1 MEKKQAERKAIE
13 KRHAPT
19 NTTTINYSSKTF
31 FIDALKKMVEDQI
44 ITSYTKDKLLGFH
57 FSAYDLVYDNKSV

>member
-1 MEKKQAERKAIE
+1 
-13 KRHAPT
+13 
-19 NTTTINYSSKTF
+19 
-31 FIDALKKMVEDQI
+31 MVEDQI